1 MSLNNVK
8 IGFALTGSFCTF
20 DKIIPI
26 IGKLKEQGAFV
37 TPIFSEKVQTTD
49 TRYGKAI
56 EIMEKIT
63 SICKNKPITSIVEA
77 EPIGPKELF
86 DILVIAPATG
96 NFIAKLANGIIDE
109 TPVMCA
115 KAQLR
120 NQKPIVIAISTNDAL
135 GLNCKNLATLINSKN
150 IYFVPFRQDDP
161 ISKPNSLVAEYDLL
175 IPTIVQ
181 ALSGKQIQPLLL
193 GSNV

>member
-26 IGKLKEQGAFV
+26 IGKLKEQGAFI
-37 TPIFSEKVQTTD
+37 TPIFSEKVQITD
-49 TRYGKAI
+49 TRYGKAS
-56 EIMEKIT
+56 EIMGKIIN
-63 SICKNKPITSIVEA
+63 ICENKPITSIVEA
-77 EPIGPKELF
+77 EPVGPKDLF

-109 TPVMCA
+109 TTVMCA

-120 NQKPIVIAISTNDAL
+120 NQKPVVIAISTNDAL